1 MHGICYKPSVK
12 IDFRGYS
19 DADWSG
25 DLTDHKSTSGYVFIL
40 LGAPVSWC
48 SKKQPSVSLST
59 SEAEYIA
66 LESGDSRR
74 QVDPLLTVQDHGGC

>member
-40 LGAPVSWC
+40 LGAPRSTLRL
-48 SKKQPSVSLST
+48 SLAT
-59 SEAEYIA
+59 QEGKWIHCLLCKIMAAANEYGPELMIR
-66 LESGDSRR
+66 EDK
-74 QVDPLLTVQDHGGC
+74 